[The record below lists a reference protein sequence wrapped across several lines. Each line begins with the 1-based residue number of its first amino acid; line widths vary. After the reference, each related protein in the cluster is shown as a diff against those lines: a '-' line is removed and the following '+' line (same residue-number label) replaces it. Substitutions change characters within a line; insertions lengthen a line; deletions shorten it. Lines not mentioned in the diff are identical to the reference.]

1 MAWNLKGEFIET
13 CSCNML
19 CPCWY
24 GQAEL
29 MVMDQGWC
37 GTSILVRVREG
48 DFEGTDL
55 GGQNAVVS
63 LFFPGPTL
71 FDGNGTGRVYVDS
84 RASEEQQTA
93 LEKILQGQSGGGLE
107 VPASLMSRW
116 LPTQQASIEV
126 DVQNGKVQAKI
137 GDLGEMSSQ
146 RLVNDLGNKMTMQ
159 NTAFT
164 LAFQFEGHAADLA
177 PSDGTSWKDPEMPE
191 AWEGKSG
198 AVGQIDWNVA

>member
-29 MVMDQGWC
+29 MVMDRGWC

-55 GGQNAVVS
+55 GGQNAVVG

-84 RASEEQQTA
+84 RASEEQRTA

-107 VPASLMSRW
+107 VPASLVSRW
-116 LPTQQASIEV
+116 LSTQQASIEV
-126 DVQNGKVQAKI
+126 DVQNGNVQAKI
-137 GDLGEMSSQ
+137 GDFGEMSSQ

-164 LAFQFEGHAADLA
+164 LAFQFQGHAADLA

>member
-71 FDGNGTGRVYVDS
+71 FDGNGPGRVYVDS

>member
-29 MVMDQGWC
+29 MVMDRGWC

-55 GGQNAVVS
+55 GGQNAVVG

>member
-29 MVMDQGWC
+29 MVMDRGWC

-55 GGQNAVVS
+55 GGQNAVVG

-107 VPASLMSRW
+107 VPASLVSRW
-116 LPTQQASIEV
+116 LSTQQASIEV
-126 DVQNGKVQAKI
+126 DVQNGNVQAKI
-137 GDLGEMSSQ
+137 GDFGEMSSQ

-164 LAFQFEGHAADLA
+164 LAFQFQGHAADLA